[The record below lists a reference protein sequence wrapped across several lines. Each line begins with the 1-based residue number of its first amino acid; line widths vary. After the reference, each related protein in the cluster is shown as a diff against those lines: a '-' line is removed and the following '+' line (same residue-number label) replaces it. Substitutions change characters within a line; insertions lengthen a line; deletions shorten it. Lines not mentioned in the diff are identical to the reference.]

1 MPRLY
6 SPPETAQ
13 LVGIAEPT
21 LRSWATQHGDL
32 LSEYARRAKRQYT
45 TRDVAVLQAIKDL
58 VAGGVEHGAVTEQ
71 IRTIPLPDEASE
83 DDAAQEA
90 PRSRASAPGDPYR
103 DAQSSTGTMQLVAV
117 QLSAAQADQAQRLT
131 GQDARIADQAEQIAD
146 LRERVA
152 RLEAEAAAQRRDLDA
167 HGRLLEALS
176 QRLDDHAG
184 QIGSVGG
191 KAHGHEG
198 IGRTL
203 SGMKS

>member
-58 VAGGVEHGAVTEQ
+58 VAGGVEHSAVAGQ

-90 PRSRASAPGDPYR
+90 PRARASASGD
-103 DAQSSTGTMQLVAV
+103 TGTMQLVAV